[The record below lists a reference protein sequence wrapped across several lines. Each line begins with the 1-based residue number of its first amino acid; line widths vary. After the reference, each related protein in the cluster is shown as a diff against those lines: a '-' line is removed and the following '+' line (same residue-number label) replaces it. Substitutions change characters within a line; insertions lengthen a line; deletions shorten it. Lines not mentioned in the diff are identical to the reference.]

1 MNADGCAFAFSILV
15 LVFIVFVSKYD
26 KFQNGE
32 NGYGGSAS
40 AVAMQT
46 TSGIMGQ
53 NNPPYLSLPQIM
65 VGEDWVNS
73 PVDEVDPQRAPIVYN
88 KPFDE
93 NQVNFPKV
101 NMNRKG
107 KMTNHGWDDQD
118 LGSYE
123 YPYINQRFPCDD
135 YGNCR
140 SIPT

>member
-1 MNADGCAFAFSILV
+1 MLADRCAFAISICV
-15 LVFIVFVSKYD
+15 LVFIVFVSRYNT
-26 KFQNGE
+26 FQDGNNGW
-32 NGYGGSAS
+32 GGSAS

-53 NNPPYLSLPQIM
+53 TDKPYLSLAQIM
-65 VGEDWVNS
+65 AGEDMENS
-73 PVDEVDPQRAPIVYN
+73 PVDEVDSQKAPVIYN
-88 KPFDE
+88 RPFDDTKIK
-93 NQVNFPKV
+93 FPKV
-101 NMNRKG
+101 NLNRKG
-107 KMTNHGWDDQD
+107 KMTNYSWNDQN